1 VSVLEKSLTWAE
13 IDLDAIA
20 HNVRGIKEH
29 VGPQVQVMAVVKA
42 DGYGHGAE
50 QVARVALQ
58 SGASRLAVNRAV
70 EGGAL
75 RQAGL
80 TAPIL
85 ILGYTLPAD
94 AADIVRWELT
104 PTVTTVE
111 GALALA
117 SAARAAGKTV
127 PIHVKVDT
135 GMGRFGL
142 LPEETLD
149 FVRRVAELPGLR
161 LEGLYTHYPVA
172 DEADT
177 SYTRQQLAIYRSV
190 LQALEDAGFSIPLR
204 HTANS
209 AATLALPETHLDA
222 VRPGIAIYGLPP
234 SDQVEAPIPLR
245 PALTLKSRV
254 ARLRTL
260 PAGASIGYG
269 RTYTVPHPKPFALVP
284 IGYGDGYLRL
294 ASNRGVMLIQGR
306 RVPIVGRVSMDQT
319 VVDVGDIPGVRQNE
333 EVVVIGRQGGEEI
346 TAGEVARWTETIHYE
361 VVTRIA
367 PRVTRV
373 YLQDGQVVAT
383 KFFTNSA
390 RFGLRFPSTSSL

>member
-1 VSVLEKSLTWAE
+1 VWDRLLTWAE

-20 HNVRGIKEH
+20 DNVRAIKEY
-29 VGPQVQVMAVVKA
+29 VGPQVQIIAVVKA

-58 SGASRLAVNRAV
+58 SGASRLAVHRAI
-70 EGGAL
+70 EGSAL
-75 RQAGL
+75 RQAGIS
-80 TAPIL
+80 APIL

-104 PTVTTVE
+104 PTVTTIE

-117 SAARAAGKTV
+117 GAASTAGKRV
-127 PIHVKVDT
+127 PIHIKVDT

-149 FVRRVAELPGLR
+149 FVRRVAALPGLC

-172 DEADT
+172 DKADT

-204 HTANS
+204 HAANS

-234 SDQVEAPIPLR
+234 SNRVPASIPLR

-254 ARLRTL
+254 ARLWTL
-260 PAGASIGYG
+260 PARASIGYG
-269 RTYTVPHPKPFALVP
+269 RTYTVPYPKPFALIP
-284 IGYGDGYLRL
+284 IGYGDGYIRL
-294 ASNRGVMLIQGR
+294 ISNRGAMLIRGQR
-306 RVPIVGRVSMDQT
+306 APIAGRVSMDQT
-319 VVDVGDIPGVRQNE
+319 VVDVSGIPEVRQDE
-333 EVVVIGRQGGEEI
+333 EVVIIGRQGEEEI
-346 TAGEVARWTETIHYE
+346 TAAEVATWAETIHYE
-361 VVTRIA
+361 VVTRLA
-367 PRVTRV
+367 PRVPRV
-373 YLQDGQVVAT
+373 YLRGGEVVAM
-383 KFFTNSA
+383 K
-390 RFGLRFPSTSSL
+390 SLTINDTQ